1 MTPVVLKPRAFNNL
15 GGMTRVFPTPSSLRN
30 RSNGLPHYS
39 RCDIRIALPPDRQLA
54 SAHPDFIKRLR
65 KDWNNSLSSLACS
78 TGDFGA
84 ALEAGEVSLSHVWA
98 EIYCLWLDH
107 VSVRLRHGH
116 IHFAEQFKPQRMGP
130 KATETRVWL
139 FYSDPFPAEFGGL
152 EYAVTGY
159 LNALIEG
166 RPYNLRERLD
176 QFIVY
181 RTNDDQPIR
190 SRRRRKRRTRRQPQP
205 ISSGR

>member
-1 MTPVVLKPRAFNNL
+1 MTPVVLRPRFFTNL
-15 GGMTRVFPTPSSLRN
+15 GGMTRVLPTPPSLKV

-39 RCDIRIALPPDRQLA
+39 RCDIRIALPPERQLA
-54 SAHPDFIKRLR
+54 SAHPDFVRRLR
-65 KDWNNSLSSLACS
+65 KDWNNALSSLACS

-84 ALEAGEVSLSHVWA
+84 ALEAGEVTLSHVWA

-107 VSVRLRHGH
+107 VSVNLRHGH
-116 IHFAEQFKPQRMGP
+116 ISFAEQFKPQTVGS
-130 KATETRVWL
+130 KFTETRVWL
-139 FYSDPFPAEFGGL
+139 FYSDPFPTEFGGL

-166 RPYNLRERLD
+166 RSFNLRRRLD

-181 RTNDDQPIR
+181 RTDDEQPIKRHRRRKGR
-190 SRRRRKRRTRRQPQP
+190 SRRKPQLV
-205 ISSGR
+205 SSGR